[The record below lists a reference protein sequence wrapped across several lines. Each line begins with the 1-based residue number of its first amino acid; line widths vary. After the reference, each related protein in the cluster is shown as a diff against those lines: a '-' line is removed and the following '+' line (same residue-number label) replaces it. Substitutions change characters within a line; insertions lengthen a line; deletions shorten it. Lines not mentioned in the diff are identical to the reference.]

1 MIPAV
6 TAVPRSP
13 QRWLLI
19 NRAAG
24 QKKPQ
29 GKQKEL
35 LFFLLLLLDI
45 RLRPYA
51 RELRELG
58 LMMRW
63 IWGGNVGS
71 H

>member
-1 MIPAV
+1 
-6 TAVPRSP
+6 
-13 QRWLLI
+13 LI

-35 LFFLLLLLDI
+35 LLFFLLLLLLDI

-71 H
+71 HY